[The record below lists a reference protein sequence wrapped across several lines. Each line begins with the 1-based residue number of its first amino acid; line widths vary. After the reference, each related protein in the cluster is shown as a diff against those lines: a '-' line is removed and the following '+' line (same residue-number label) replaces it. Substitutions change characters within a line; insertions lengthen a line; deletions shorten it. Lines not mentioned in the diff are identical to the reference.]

1 MVKYKEFIREKLQKL
16 NNLPKK
22 WQQII
27 ICILVIIVAIIYCFS
42 GGEKTKIAVSEKVEN
57 GNTIISVNGED
68 EEKNKKS
75 KGTAFV
81 YDENNDYY
89 KMEIN
94 GIEFVCDSIH
104 SDYEKHAVELAQAYE
119 KRLPDIVD
127 YLMPDIKEMFGIT
140 NPDVIANSLGKPSI
154 DLDRGTLTYL
164 EHTMDSLHIIE
175 MEFDGI
181 FTAFYN
187 SCIDG

>member
-1 MVKYKEFIREKLQKL
+1 MAEEPGKCRYIMG
-16 NNLPKK
+16 
-22 WQQII
+22 
-27 ICILVIIVAIIYCFS
+27 IL
-42 GGEKTKIAVSEKVEN
+42 
-57 GNTIISVNGED
+57 
-68 EEKNKKS
+68 EKNKKS

-164 EHTMDSLHIIE
+164 GHTMDSLHIIE

>member
-1 MVKYKEFIREKLQKL
+1 MAEEPGKCRYIMG
-16 NNLPKK
+16 
-22 WQQII
+22 
-27 ICILVIIVAIIYCFS
+27 IL
-42 GGEKTKIAVSEKVEN
+42 
-57 GNTIISVNGED
+57 
-68 EEKNKKS
+68 EKNKKS

-104 SDYEKHAVELAQAYE
+104 S
-119 KRLPDIVD
+119 
-127 YLMPDIKEMFGIT
+127 DIKEMFGIT

>member
-1 MVKYKEFIREKLQKL
+1 MAEEPGKCRYIMG
-16 NNLPKK
+16 
-22 WQQII
+22 
-27 ICILVIIVAIIYCFS
+27 IL
-42 GGEKTKIAVSEKVEN
+42 
-57 GNTIISVNGED
+57 
-68 EEKNKKS
+68 EKNKKS

-164 EHTMDSLHIIE
+164 EHTMDSHWKSYPALQVPLP
-175 MEFDGI
+175 EFISRISIRLCTLGQCRGYKAI
-181 FTAFYN
+181 YRPHV
-187 SCIDG
+187 

>member
-1 MVKYKEFIREKLQKL
+1 MAEEPGKCRYIMG
-16 NNLPKK
+16 
-22 WQQII
+22 
-27 ICILVIIVAIIYCFS
+27 IL
-42 GGEKTKIAVSEKVEN
+42 
-57 GNTIISVNGED
+57 
-68 EEKNKKS
+68 EKNKKS

-140 NPDVIANSLGKPSI
+140 NPDVIA
-154 DLDRGTLTYL
+154 TLTYL

>member
-1 MVKYKEFIREKLQKL
+1 MAEEPGKCRYIMG
-16 NNLPKK
+16 
-22 WQQII
+22 
-27 ICILVIIVAIIYCFS
+27 IL
-42 GGEKTKIAVSEKVEN
+42 
-57 GNTIISVNGED
+57 
-68 EEKNKKS
+68 EKNKKS

-127 YLMPDIKEMFGIT
+127 YLMPDIKAGIVCLCRLQVLLYPPESVSVSVT
-140 NPDVIANSLGKPSI
+140 IW
-154 DLDRGTLTYL
+154 
-164 EHTMDSLHIIE
+164 
-175 MEFDGI
+175 
-181 FTAFYN
+181 
-187 SCIDG
+187 

>member
-1 MVKYKEFIREKLQKL
+1 MAEEPGKCRYIMG
-16 NNLPKK
+16 
-22 WQQII
+22 
-27 ICILVIIVAIIYCFS
+27 IL
-42 GGEKTKIAVSEKVEN
+42 
-57 GNTIISVNGED
+57 
-68 EEKNKKS
+68 EKNKKS

-140 NPDVIANSLGKPSI
+140 NSDVIANSLGKPSI

-164 EHTMDSLHIIE
+164 GTQWTAYILLKWNLTVSSRHSITPVLMDRTLV
-175 MEFDGI
+175 
-181 FTAFYN
+181 T
-187 SCIDG
+187 

>member
-1 MVKYKEFIREKLQKL
+1 MAEEPGKCRYIMG
-16 NNLPKK
+16 
-22 WQQII
+22 
-27 ICILVIIVAIIYCFS
+27 IL
-42 GGEKTKIAVSEKVEN
+42 
-57 GNTIISVNGED
+57 
-68 EEKNKKS
+68 EKNKKS

-127 YLMPDIKEMFGIT
+127 YLTICSLKCLPCC
-140 NPDVIANSLGKPSI
+140 NDVT
-154 DLDRGTLTYL
+154 DRLL
-164 EHTMDSLHIIE
+164 RRRQ
-175 MEFDGI
+175 
-181 FTAFYN
+181 
-187 SCIDG
+187 

>member
-1 MVKYKEFIREKLQKL
+1 MAEEPGKCRYIMG
-16 NNLPKK
+16 
-22 WQQII
+22 
-27 ICILVIIVAIIYCFS
+27 IL
-42 GGEKTKIAVSEKVEN
+42 
-57 GNTIISVNGED
+57 D
-68 EEKNKKS
+68 KNKKS

-89 KMEIN
+89 KMGIN

-104 SDYEKHAVELAQAYE
+104 SDYEKRVKELAEQYE
-119 KRLPDIVD
+119 KKLPLIVEYICPDIR
-127 YLMPDIKEMFGIT
+127 EMFGISD
-140 NPDVIANSLGKPSI
+140 PEVIRNSLGKPLV
-154 DLDRGTLTYL
+154 DLGRGTLTYL

>member
-1 MVKYKEFIREKLQKL
+1 MAEKPGKCRY
-16 NNLPKK
+16 
-22 WQQII
+22 IMG
-27 ICILVIIVAIIYCFS
+27 IL
-42 GGEKTKIAVSEKVEN
+42 
-57 GNTIISVNGED
+57 
-68 EEKNKKS
+68 EKNKKS

-104 SDYEKHAVELAQAYE
+104 SDYEKRVKELAEQYE
-119 KRLPDIVD
+119 KKLPLIVEYICPDIR
-127 YLMPDIKEMFGIT
+127 EMFGISD
-140 NPDVIANSLGKPSI
+140 PEVIRNSLGKPLV
-154 DLDRGTLTYL
+154 DLGRGTLTYL

>member
-1 MVKYKEFIREKLQKL
+1 MAEEPGKCRYIMG
-16 NNLPKK
+16 
-22 WQQII
+22 
-27 ICILVIIVAIIYCFS
+27 IL
-42 GGEKTKIAVSEKVEN
+42 
-57 GNTIISVNGED
+57 
-68 EEKNKKS
+68 EKNKKS

-127 YLMPDIKEMFGIT
+127 YLMPDI
-140 NPDVIANSLGKPSI
+140 IANSLGKPSI

>member
-1 MVKYKEFIREKLQKL
+1 MAEEPGKCRYIMG
-16 NNLPKK
+16 
-22 WQQII
+22 
-27 ICILVIIVAIIYCFS
+27 IL
-42 GGEKTKIAVSEKVEN
+42 
-57 GNTIISVNGED
+57 
-68 EEKNKKS
+68 EKNKKS

-140 NPDVIANSLGKPSI
+140 NPDVIANSLYGSF
-154 DLDRGTLTYL
+154 RGEFPAGGFCGAGGVVAESAFRPLVVVAGFYFA
-164 EHTMDSLHIIE
+164 HTTDVRL
-175 MEFDGI
+175 
-181 FTAFYN
+181 
-187 SCIDG
+187 

>member
-1 MVKYKEFIREKLQKL
+1 MAEEPGKCRYIMG
-16 NNLPKK
+16 
-22 WQQII
+22 
-27 ICILVIIVAIIYCFS
+27 IL
-42 GGEKTKIAVSEKVEN
+42 
-57 GNTIISVNGED
+57 
-68 EEKNKKS
+68 EKNKKS

-119 KRLPDIVD
+119 KRLPDIMD
-127 YLMPDIKEMFGIT
+127 YLM
-140 NPDVIANSLGKPSI
+140 PDVIANSLGKPSI

>member
-1 MVKYKEFIREKLQKL
+1 MG
-16 NNLPKK
+16 
-22 WQQII
+22 
-27 ICILVIIVAIIYCFS
+27 IL
-42 GGEKTKIAVSEKVEN
+42 
-57 GNTIISVNGED
+57 
-68 EEKNKKS
+68 EKNKKS

-89 KMEIN
+89 KMDIN

-104 SDYEKHAVELAQAYE
+104 YDYEKHAVELAQAYE

>member
-1 MVKYKEFIREKLQKL
+1 MAEEPGKCRYIMG
-16 NNLPKK
+16 
-22 WQQII
+22 
-27 ICILVIIVAIIYCFS
+27 IL
-42 GGEKTKIAVSEKVEN
+42 
-57 GNTIISVNGED
+57 
-68 EEKNKKS
+68 EKNKKS

-154 DLDRGTLTYL
+154 DLDRGTLTNL
-164 EHTMDSLHIIE
+164 EHKWTAYILLKWNLTVSSRHSITPVLMDRTLV
-175 MEFDGI
+175 
-181 FTAFYN
+181 T
-187 SCIDG
+187 

>member
-1 MVKYKEFIREKLQKL
+1 MAEEPGKCRYIMG
-16 NNLPKK
+16 
-22 WQQII
+22 
-27 ICILVIIVAIIYCFS
+27 IL
-42 GGEKTKIAVSEKVEN
+42 
-57 GNTIISVNGED
+57 
-68 EEKNKKS
+68 EKNKKS

-140 NPDVIANSLGKPSI
+140 NPDVIANSLVQKFLNKWTIFLFCSI
-154 DLDRGTLTYL
+154 LFSSNQK
-164 EHTMDSLHIIE
+164 EH
-175 MEFDGI
+175 
-181 FTAFYN
+181 
-187 SCIDG
+187 

>member
-1 MVKYKEFIREKLQKL
+1 MAEEPGKCRYIMG
-16 NNLPKK
+16 
-22 WQQII
+22 
-27 ICILVIIVAIIYCFS
+27 IL
-42 GGEKTKIAVSEKVEN
+42 
-57 GNTIISVNGED
+57 
-68 EEKNKKS
+68 EKNKKS

-127 YLMPDIKEMFGIT
+127 YLMPDIDVWNYKSRCNSKLTRKAEYRFG
-140 NPDVIANSLGKPSI
+140 
-154 DLDRGTLTYL
+154 
-164 EHTMDSLHIIE
+164 
-175 MEFDGI
+175 
-181 FTAFYN
+181 
-187 SCIDG
+187 